1 MEKAA
6 AAAGNTSAA
15 AAAGRAAAPPLSAS
29 KSERKAAKRRLKAVR
44 RAERQGGGDPDR
56 GRKKCDLCCASVDL
70 LVRCRVDATRDWKM
84 VCGGCWRDVSGGV
97 PDGDRNHPLYTYGG
111 LWKNLHAGLDA
122 AVAVAE
128 TPLEIGARN

>member
-1 MEKAA
+1 M
-6 AAAGNTSAA
+6 
-15 AAAGRAAAPPLSAS
+15 
-29 KSERKAAKRRLKAVR
+29 KAVR

-56 GRKKCDLCCASVDL
+56 GRKKCDLCCSASVDL

-84 VCGGCWRDVSGGV
+84 VCGGCWRGVSGGV